1 VAAPAPAA
9 APSGGTLSVSINTV
23 NQKWPESIRQII
35 SQIGATDVE
44 IPNELIEPAV
54 KSGRVEFPWE
64 QLVTWLRPAPQGE
77 VALEHGSLVIEMPL
91 SVIAPLYLQ
100 QSKYKTKQ
108 SSVPG
113 GIPDIFSSK
122 GEKLAQPDAEAAV
135 EAEEEEVEEVEEEQE
150 EVKAEEETA
159 LFQAAPIQAVPVA
172 APAVHA
178 PTAFVP
184 SVLPDRKRAQSLNEL
199 FKEANKKNWTPNEIV
214 HKTIT
219 LPGVTGALIALQDG
233 LLVAGSMPPPWKTE
247 TIAAFIPQIF
257 GRLTQYT
264 KELQMGEVR
273 TVSFGVESGSLQI
286 FNAGIIYFGAL
297 GLHGGSLPVEDLT
310 LIATELSRHTK

>member
-1 VAAPAPAA
+1 
-9 APSGGTLSVSINTV
+9 V

-64 QLVTWLRPAPQGE
+64 QFVTWLRPAPQGE
-77 VALEHGSLVIEMPL
+77 IALEDGSLVIEMPL

-100 QSKYKTKQ
+100 QSKYKAKK

-113 GIPDIFSSK
+113 GIPDIFSAK
-122 GEKLAQPDAEAAV
+122 GEKLAPQDPEAAV
-135 EAEEEEVEEVEEEQE
+135 EAEEEEVEEEQE
-150 EVKAEEETA
+150 EVEAEEETVT
-159 LFQAAPIQAVPVA
+159 FQAAPIQAAPVA
-172 APAVHA
+172 APVAAPPVHA
-178 PTAFVP
+178 PAAFVP

-233 LLVAGSMPPPWKTE
+233 LLVAGTMPPPWKTE

-297 GLHGGSLPVEDLT
+297 GQHGGSLPVEDLT